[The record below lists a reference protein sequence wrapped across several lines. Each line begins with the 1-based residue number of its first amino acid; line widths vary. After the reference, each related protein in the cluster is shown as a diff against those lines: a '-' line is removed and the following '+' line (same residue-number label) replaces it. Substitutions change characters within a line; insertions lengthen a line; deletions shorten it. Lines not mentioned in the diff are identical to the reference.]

1 MAVSAAQRRG
11 ANLPVEL
18 TSFVG
23 RRRELADVRRSL
35 SEFRLVTLTGVGGV
49 GKTRLALRVA
59 AEVHRAFRDGVWLVD
74 LGGLSDPTLLEPA
87 VAGALGLRDATAT
100 WQASRL
106 ADHLADMQV
115 LLVLDN
121 CEHMVTECARLVDV
135 LLRSCPGL
143 RVLATSRQGLGITG
157 ERTIRVPSLSVPVP
171 DQPPPT
177 AEALMRY
184 DAVSLLAERA
194 AAVLPGFS
202 VSADNYEA
210 VARLCQRLDGIPL
223 ALELAAVRL
232 RALSVDQVL
241 DRLDDRYGLL
251 RTTSPA
257 AMPRQ
262 QTLRALIDWS
272 FDLLSA
278 GEQLLWTR
286 LSVFAGSFELDAVE
300 VVCDGGTLSADSI
313 AELMAGLVDKS
324 VLIREDHGP
333 RVRYRLLETMRQ
345 YGLARQR
352 RSTEEAELRRR
363 HRDWY
368 LDLTI
373 QAERE
378 RFGQHQLAW
387 YDRLRAEH
395 PNLRAALEY
404 CLTEPGAAGGGQ
416 RIAAALQTFW
426 VVDGAIDEGRRWLRR
441 LLAVDPTASVDR
453 ARALASTARLAVL
466 QGHAADVPK
475 LIAECRD
482 LARTFSDQTLFA
494 HLVHTEGLA
503 ELFYGAPRRGIE
515 LFEHALAAH
524 RAAGD
529 LFGTS
534 LALTQ
539 LANTCILVGDI
550 GRGQALCQEALAL
563 SDAYGE
569 RWCAAH
575 ALWTQGLVAWLE
587 GDLRQAAELEMRCTR
602 LRELFG
608 DSWGIAMAL
617 EPLAWVA
624 GAEKRYE
631 RAARLLGILQATWRA
646 IGAARPGSMDG
657 EHELCETRTRE
668 ALGQRAFEA
677 AFREGQALALTEAI
691 SYALGDQP
699 SREPDR
705 PDPKAAAQLTRREA
719 EIAELIAEGLSN
731 KEIAAR
737 LVIAQRTAEGHVE
750 HILTKL
756 GFSSRAQV
764 AAWVAGNR

>member
-1 MAVSAAQRRG
+1 MAVSVASRRR

-23 RRRELADVRRSL
+23 RRQEVADVRRSL
-35 SEFRLVTLTGVGGV
+35 SESRLVTLTGVGGV

-59 AEVHRAFRDGVWLVD
+59 AELHRAFRDGVWLVD
-74 LGGLSDPTLLEPA
+74 LAGLSDPMLLEPA
-87 VAGALGLRDATAT
+87 VASALGLRDATAT

-121 CEHMVTECARLVDV
+121 CEHMVTECALLVDV
-135 LLRSCPGL
+135 LLRSCPEL
-143 RVLATSRQGLGITG
+143 RVLATSRQGLGIIG
-157 ERTIRVPSLSVPVP
+157 ERTIRVPSLSVPRP
-171 DQPPPT
+171 EQPPP
-177 AEALMRY
+177 AAQALMQY
-184 DAVSLLAERA
+184 EAVSLLAERA

-202 VSADNYEA
+202 VSPDNHEA

-223 ALELAAVRL
+223 AIELAAVRL

-278 GEQLLWTR
+278 QEQLLWSR
-286 LSVFAGSFELDAVE
+286 LSVFAGSFELDAAE
-300 VVCDGGTLSADSI
+300 VVCGDGALPADSI
-313 AELMAGLVDKS
+313 AELVAGLVDKS
-324 VLIREDHGP
+324 VLIREDRGP

-345 YGLARQR
+345 YGLERQR
-352 RSTEEAELRRR
+352 RSGEEAELRRR
-363 HRDWY
+363 HRDWF
-368 LDLTI
+368 LRLAI
-373 QAERE
+373 QTERE
-378 RFGQHQLAW
+378 RFGRRQLAG

-404 CLTEPGAAGGGQ
+404 CLTEPGAAGDGQ
-416 RIAAALQTFW
+416 RTAAALQTFW

-441 LLAVDPTASVDR
+441 LLAVDSTPGVDR
-453 ARALASTARLAVL
+453 ARALASAGRLAVL
-466 QGHAADVPK
+466 QGDVADVPT
-475 LIAECRD
+475 LLAECRD
-482 LARTFSDQTLFA
+482 LVHPLADDALSA
-494 HLVHTEGLA
+494 HLAHTEGLA
-503 ELFYGAPRRGIE
+503 ELFSGEPQRAVE
-515 LFEHALAAH
+515 LFEHALAVH
-524 RAAGD
+524 RAHGD

-539 LANTCILVGDI
+539 LANTCVLIGDI

-563 SDAYGE
+563 SEAHGD

-575 ALWTQGLVAWLE
+575 ALWTQGLIAWRQ
-587 GDLRQAAELEMRCTR
+587 GDLRQAAEQEIRCVR
-602 LRELFG
+602 LREPFG

-617 EPLAWVA
+617 ELLAWVA
-624 GAEKRYE
+624 GDEKQYE
-631 RAARLLGILQATWRA
+631 RAARLLGILQATWRS
-646 IGAARPGSMDG
+646 IGASRPGSMDS
-657 EHELCETRTRE
+657 EHQRCETRTRN
-668 ALGQRAFEA
+668 ALGQPAFEA
-677 AFREGQALALTEAI
+677 AFGAGQAFPLSEAI
-691 SYALGDQP
+691 SYALGGKPGHGSGQP
-699 SREPDR
+699 EPE
-705 PDPKAAAQLTRREA
+705 AAAQLTRREA
-719 EIAELIAEGLSN
+719 EIAGLIAEGLSN

-764 AAWVAGNR
+764 AAWVARNR